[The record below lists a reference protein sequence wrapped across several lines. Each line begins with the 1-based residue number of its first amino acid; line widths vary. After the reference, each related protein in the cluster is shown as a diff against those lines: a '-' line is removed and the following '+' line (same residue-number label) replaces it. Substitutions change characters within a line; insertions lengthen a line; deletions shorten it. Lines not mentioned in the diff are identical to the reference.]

1 MFVGYSSIYMYI
13 ASTLMHKYLETKLD
27 IDFYRGFFFLILCHI
42 LYLLMK
48 DFPFYFISIKLW
60 VHVFDNFAAYISNLF
75 EFSLNLIGLKFSN
88 M

>member
-1 MFVGYSSIYMYI
+1 MFVGYSSIYI

-27 IDFYRGFFFLILCHI
+27 IDFYRVFFLILCHI

>member
-1 MFVGYSSIYMYI
+1 MFVGYSSIYI
-13 ASTLMHKYLETKLD
+13 ASTLMHKYFEAKLD
-27 IDFYRGFFFLILCHI
+27 IDFFLGFLKKKKLCDI

-48 DFPFYFISIKLW
+48 DFPYYFISIKLW
-60 VHVFDNFAAYISNLF
+60 VHVLDNFAAYISNLF

>member
-13 ASTLMHKYLETKLD
+13 ASTLMHKYLETKNILTF
-27 IDFYRGFFFLILCHI
+27 IGFFFLILCHI

>member
-1 MFVGYSSIYMYI
+1 MCLWDIEVYI
-13 ASTLMHKYLETKLD
+13 ASTLMHKYFEAKLD
-27 IDFYRGFFFLILCHI
+27 IDFFRVFKKKTLCDI

-60 VHVFDNFAAYISNLF
+60 VHVLDNFAAYISNLF

>member
-1 MFVGYSSIYMYI
+1 MCLWDIVVYI
-13 ASTLMHKYLETKLD
+13 ASTLMHKYFEAKLD
-27 IDFYRGFFFLILCHI
+27 IDFFFRVFKKKKLCDI

-60 VHVFDNFAAYISNLF
+60 VHVLDNFAAYISNLF